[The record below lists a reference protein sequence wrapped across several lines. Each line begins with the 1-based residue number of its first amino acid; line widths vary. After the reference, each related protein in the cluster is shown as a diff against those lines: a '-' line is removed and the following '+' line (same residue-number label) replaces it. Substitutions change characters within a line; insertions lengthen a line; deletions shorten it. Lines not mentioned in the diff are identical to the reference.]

1 MISFRGWQSVDINF
15 RNWSQKLRIQEVQC
29 TLYVGLLPFGQCRFH
44 VFGTLYMYL
53 LWFLRW
59 HYLLFFLSSFFF
71 FFLFTFFFKNAAR
84 KRKFSVIVAEGAPF
98 YKVWNHTLKV
108 YYLSIKMLKHN
119 CMHGVDPPRLT
130 YSKIILLLTF
140 EFKVLPF

>member
-1 MISFRGWQSVDINF
+1 MNNFKRNMIKSETENPGSIVHLVCWFITLWPMQISCIWCAVHVPVMISKV
-15 RNWSQKLRIQEVQC
+15 
-29 TLYVGLLPFGQCRFH
+29 TL
-44 VFGTLYMYL
+44 
-53 LWFLRW
+53 
-59 HYLLFFLSSFFF
+59 S
-71 FFLFTFFFKNAAR
+71 FFFKNAAR

-108 YYLSIKMLKHN
+108 YYLSLKMLKHN

>member
-1 MISFRGWQSVDINF
+1 MNNFKRNMIKLETENPGSIVHLVCWFITLWPMQISCIWCAVHVPVMISKV
-15 RNWSQKLRIQEVQC
+15 
-29 TLYVGLLPFGQCRFH
+29 T
-44 VFGTLYMYL
+44 
-53 LWFLRW
+53 
-59 HYLLFFLSSFFF
+59 LSS
-71 FFLFTFFFKNAAR
+71 FFFKNAAR

-108 YYLSIKMLKHN
+108 YYLSIKMLKRN

>member
-1 MISFRGWQSVDINF
+1 MNNFKRNMIKSETENPGSIVHLVCWFITLWPMQISCIWCAVHVPVMISKVR
-15 RNWSQKLRIQEVQC
+15 
-29 TLYVGLLPFGQCRFH
+29 
-44 VFGTLYMYL
+44 
-53 LWFLRW
+53 
-59 HYLLFFLSSFFF
+59 LSS
-71 FFLFTFFFKNAAR
+71 FFFKNAAR

-108 YYLSIKMLKHN
+108 YYLSIKMLKRN

>member
-1 MISFRGWQSVDINF
+1 MIKSETENSGSTVYIVCWFITLWSMQISCICYTVDVPVMISKV
-15 RNWSQKLRIQEVQC
+15 
-29 TLYVGLLPFGQCRFH
+29 T
-44 VFGTLYMYL
+44 
-53 LWFLRW
+53 
-59 HYLLFFLSSFFF
+59 LSSFFP
-71 FFLFTFFFKNAAR
+71 FFLFLFLSFYFFFFKNAAR

-108 YYLSIKMLKHN
+108 YYLSIKMLKYN
-119 CMHGVDPPRLT
+119 CMLGVDPPRLT

>member
-1 MISFRGWQSVDINF
+1 MQISCIWYTVHVPVMISKV
-15 RNWSQKLRIQEVQC
+15 
-29 TLYVGLLPFGQCRFH
+29 T
-44 VFGTLYMYL
+44 
-53 LWFLRW
+53 
-59 HYLLFFLSSFFF
+59 LSSFFP
-71 FFLFTFFFKNAAR
+71 FFLFLFLSFYFFFFKNAAR

-108 YYLSIKMLKHN
+108 YYLSIKMLKRN

>member
-1 MISFRGWQSVDINF
+1 MQISCIWYTVHVPVMISKV
-15 RNWSQKLRIQEVQC
+15 
-29 TLYVGLLPFGQCRFH
+29 T
-44 VFGTLYMYL
+44 
-53 LWFLRW
+53 
-59 HYLLFFLSSFFF
+59 LSSFFSF
-71 FFLFTFFFKNAAR
+71 LPFPFSFLFFCFFKNAAR

-108 YYLSIKMLKHN
+108 YYLSIKMLKYN
-119 CMHGVDPPRLT
+119 CMPGVDPPRLT